1 MSNLV
6 FLTRASLQIFG
17 QNSEEGISD
26 FRIYGQS
33 LIKRYC
39 HNSRTSDD
47 IDMKLERITKLDKRN
62 KITSKN
68 LKMTSRWKI
77 VASLLFFRFT
87 ANLEQSG
94 RRVPDALSV
103 KRIFSL
109 IVTFYL
115 TKTKKRTIALCKG
128 TILAKKRWF
137 FAKNADIIE
146 FKRALVL
153 KGIFSEATCK
163 GVYFS
168 AKLQVSSVI
177 LTSFNIILTRGKIT
191 PPLPSLNEPLK
202 SPSRSFVTFLRF
214 YNCILPFF
222 SFSLTGDPHTFV
234 P

>member
-1 MSNLV
+1 MPNLV

-17 QNSEEGISD
+17 QNSDEGISD
-26 FRIYGQS
+26 FQIYGQS

-47 IDMKLERITKLDKRN
+47 IDMKFERVTKLDKRN

-77 VASLLFFRFT
+77 VSSLLFFRFT

-115 TKTKKRTIALCKG
+115 TKTKKRT
-128 TILAKKRWF
+128 KKS
-137 FAKNADIIE
+137 IIQ
-146 FKRALVL
+146 L
-153 KGIFSEATCK
+153 
-163 GVYFS
+163 
-168 AKLQVSSVI
+168 
-177 LTSFNIILTRGKIT
+177 
-191 PPLPSLNEPLK
+191 
-202 SPSRSFVTFLRF
+202 
-214 YNCILPFF
+214 
-222 SFSLTGDPHTFV
+222 
-234 P
+234 